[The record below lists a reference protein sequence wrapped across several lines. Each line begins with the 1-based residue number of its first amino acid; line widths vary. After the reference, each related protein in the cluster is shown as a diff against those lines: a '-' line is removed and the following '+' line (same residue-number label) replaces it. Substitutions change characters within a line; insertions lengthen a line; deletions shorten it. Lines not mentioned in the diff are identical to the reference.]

1 MNLEDDEN
9 DDDSDDGENNDGKD
23 DNVIVWCSRMEWHDM
38 LEKKLQISGLLTSNR
53 LEASVLLRS
62 FPQARGRRRP

>member
-23 DNVIVWCSRMEWHDM
+23 DNVIVWCSRTEWHDM
-38 LEKKLQISGLLTSNR
+38 LEKNCKYPGC
-53 LEASVLLRS
+53 
-62 FPQARGRRRP
+62 